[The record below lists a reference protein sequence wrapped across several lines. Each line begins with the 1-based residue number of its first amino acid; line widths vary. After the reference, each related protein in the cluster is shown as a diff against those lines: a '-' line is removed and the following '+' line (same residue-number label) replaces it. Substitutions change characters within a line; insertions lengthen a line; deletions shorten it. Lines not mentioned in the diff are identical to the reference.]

1 MATKVTENSSATIKP
16 KKEKPKQVAVARP
29 RPAGSGAG
37 AFGKMGP
44 YLREVQTEL
53 RKTTWPSKK
62 ELIAS
67 VQVVLGLL
75 VVVGIY
81 IWVLDTI
88 TARALQG
95 LLYLAQRLF
104 HR

>member
-29 RPAGSGAG
+29 RPAGPG

-53 RKTTWPSKK
+53 RKTTWPSKQ

-95 LLYLAQRLF
+95 LLYLAQRVF